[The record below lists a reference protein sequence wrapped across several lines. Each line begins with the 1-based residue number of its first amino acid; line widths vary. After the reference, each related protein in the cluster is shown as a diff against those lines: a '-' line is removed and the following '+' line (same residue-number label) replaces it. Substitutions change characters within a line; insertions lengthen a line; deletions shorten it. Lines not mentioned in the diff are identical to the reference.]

1 VTEANEEANAKAFCD
16 EETAKAR
23 RSQAD
28 KTALYEKFKARLD
41 EAARKKEILTNA
53 VAELQ
58 KELAAIDEQP
68 LEDLTRRLA
77 VALSRLRPLHRP
89 QAATGSSGIWLR
101 PQPNQ
106 LLGDEVGPTL

>member
-28 KTALYEKFKARLD
+28 KTALYDKFKARLD

-58 KELAAIDEQP
+58 KDLAAIGEQP
-68 LEDLTRRLA
+68 LEDLTNL
-77 VALSRLRPLHRP
+77 
-89 QAATGSSGIWLR
+89 T
-101 PQPNQ
+101 
-106 LLGDEVGPTL
+106 